1 MEKLGGGPQIGQLVC
16 FGSGQELFFSGA
28 VHLSNLL
35 SQHERLSYMTFHE
48 CVRVVRL
55 QFKRGYGEVTL
66 SGFSDSKTL
75 TVRRVL
81 LVYSFSSVE
90 A

>member
-16 FGSGQELFFSGA
+16 FGSGQKLFFSGA

-55 QFKRGYGEVTL
+55 QFKRDMERLLFQVSVTA
-66 SGFSDSKTL
+66 
-75 TVRRVL
+75 RH
-81 LVYSFSSVE
+81 
-90 A
+90 

>member
-1 MEKLGGGPQIGQLVC
+1 VC

-35 SQHERLSYMTFHE
+35 SQHKRLSYMTFHE

-55 QFKRGYGEVTL
+55 QFKRGYGDVTL
-66 SGFSDSKTL
+66 SGFSDNNFAGDIDSQKSTS
-75 TVRRVL
+75 
-81 LVYSFSSVE
+81 VYSFSSVE